1 MAKLSL
7 ALVFALTFT
16 IVGFPVRTVVG
27 DDVSSNNV
35 WLSMFNQA
43 SLSQAGGLYS
53 SSSVSESTI
62 DEAKKALADHES
74 SASSFSADSSS
85 SYLEG
90 VRNSIAQAAAKK
102 AAADALSG
110 FGFSTPSPPSLPN
123 FSDWVEQARNMEKGI
138 FKTKAPV
145 EAPAAS
151 PSTAPAASPSVSPAA
166 SPSSAPNT
174 APVASPQTAPVASP
188 KLTPRNILFW
198 WSSLKA

>member
-16 IVGFPVRTVVG
+16 ILGFPVRTVVG

-62 DEAKKALADHES
+62 DEAKKALAEHES
-74 SASSFSADSSS
+74 SSASS

>member
-16 IVGFPVRTVVG
+16 ILGFPVRTVVG

-74 SASSFSADSSS
+74 SADSSS

-198 WSSLKA
+198 WPSLKA